1 MRLRRRDPGAEIG
14 DGLFAGLEVFGRP
27 RGDDDVGPEAGEL
40 RRNRF
45 PEAGSATG
53 DEHARALEGAGR
65 QGAGPD
71 RWWGWQAGELTHHD
85 PR

>member
-1 MRLRRRDPGAEIG
+1 MFGLPRR
-14 DGLFAGLEVFGRP
+14 
-27 RGDDDVGPEAGEL
+27 DDDVGAEAGEL

-53 DEHARALEGAGR
+53 DEHACALEGAGR

-71 RWWGWQAGELTHHD
+71 RWRGRQAGEITSRPPVVRFAFLGSGSAELGEVL
-85 PR
+85 